1 MEERSDISRDAPS
14 SVRDYRIPPAPLTP
28 SPSPSSCGSSFDAK
42 DATER
47 VDAAQAR
54 ESPPLDTA
62 FEQLKLTDKVPT
74 YMFRMIGAVFQHVT
88 SQDVSI
94 DLGIEDWRAH
104 FAYAENLSQEGQRD
118 IEALRLIRTILDL
131 LWSHSLEEDL
141 LKVATLLADGSR
153 ECESKTENR

>member
-1 MEERSDISRDAPS
+1 MEERSGISRDAPS
-14 SVRDYRIPPAPLTP
+14 VRDYHIPPAPLTP

-47 VDAAQAR
+47 VDAAQAQ
-54 ESPPLDTA
+54 ESPLDTA
-62 FEQLKLTDKVPT
+62 FEQLKLTEKVPT

-94 DLGIEDWRAH
+94 DLGVEDWRAH
-104 FAYAENLSQEGQRD
+104 FEYAENLSQEGHRD